1 MAASPEKVWR
11 ARQRRLNKC
20 VKRLDLLD
28 VSALEEDGVPGPAT
42 RKRIR
47 QLKHWL
53 GYSAK
58 KQTGAYD
65 RGFHLRVLHPFSSK
79 HSSEAMLKAA
89 AERRHEHNDRH
100 RESEKLSAATSGVA
114 TFDGKRVA
122 AWLVPYL
129 EWAREHGWKG
139 QLVSGW
145 RDPVRSEQ
153 LCREICGQPSCP
165 GRCAGRSSNHSGST
179 KPQGAID
186 VSRFVEFGQLMRR
199 CPHNPRIFNALG
211 ARDPV
216 HFSATGR

>member
-1 MAASPEKVWR
+1 MMAVSEKVWR
-11 ARQRRLNKC
+11 ARQHRLNKC
-20 VKRLDLLD
+20 VKRLRLLG

-53 GYSAK
+53 GYSRK

-89 AERRHEHNDRH
+89 AERRRAHNDAVRKSQA
-100 RESEKLSAATSGVA
+100 EGGKTSGVA
-114 TFDGKRVA
+114 TFDGKKVA
-122 AWLVPYL
+122 AWMVPYL
-129 EWAREHGWKG
+129 EFARANGWKG

-145 RDPVRSEQ
+145 RDPAHSEQ
-153 LCREICGQPSCP
+153 LCREMCGRPSCP

-179 KPQGAID
+179 KPRGAID
-186 VSRFVEFGQLMRR
+186 VSQFVEFGRLMRR
-199 CPHNPRIFNALG
+199 CPHSPRIFNALG